1 MTPSDDRV
9 AAGQAVYTP
18 GMLSVYDIVVLG
30 ISNSYIWKCPSSKI
44 EEHYNSNVSAN
55 HLDVGVGTGY
65 FPDRCKFPTKQ
76 PRVGLMDMNPN
87 ALEFASKRIARYA
100 PETYE
105 QNILERVETTIE
117 PFDSVGINYL
127 FHCVPGAITEKA
139 VALDHLKV
147 VMNPGC
153 RVFGSTILQGGVP
166 RTWFAKKLMALYNK
180 KGIFSNADDGLEG
193 LESALSK
200 RFENVRLEVVG
211 CVALFS
217 GQLG

>member
-1 MTPSDDRV
+1 MNDSTEKHVPILLWPFY
-9 AAGQAVYTP
+9 AVWWLLTF
-18 GMLSVYDIVVLG
+18 VF
-30 ISNSYIWKCPSSKI
+30 
-44 EEHYNSNVSAN
+44 EF
-55 HLDVGVGTGY
+55 VGRLLCAHT
-65 FPDRCKFPTKQ
+65 
-76 PRVGLMDMNPN
+76 
-87 ALEFASKRIARYA
+87 LEFASKRNARYA

-180 KGIFSNADDGLEG
+180 KGIFSNVDDGLEG